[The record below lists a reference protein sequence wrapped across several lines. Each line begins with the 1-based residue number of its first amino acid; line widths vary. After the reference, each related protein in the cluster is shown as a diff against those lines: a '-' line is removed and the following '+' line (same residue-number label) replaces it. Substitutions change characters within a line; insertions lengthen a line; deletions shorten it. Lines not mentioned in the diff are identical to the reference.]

1 MIVYRCDRC
10 KKLMNK
16 PFAKVEDFRKN
27 ESNQT
32 TELRKYELC
41 QKCAIKCLFT
51 KQKRRKNEQDF

>member
-1 MIVYRCDRC
+1 
-10 KKLMNK
+10 MNK